1 MRTRNTQYE
10 TKTISTF
17 KLIKVMTVLELSKI
31 LKRSVITI
39 RRRLKEWG
47 AYTSYNKNGRY
58 YTLPSIPKFNKKGI
72 WQFKNILFSKQGTLK
87 NTIVYLVRTSFKG
100 LTNSEL
106 AEIIKIN
113 PHSFMPQ
120 YKELPELRKEKYKRE
135 VIYFSEDEERYTLQK
150 ENRFPPQ
157 PSALQLPPD
166 AISIII
172 LVELIHNPG
181 MNSFELAKR
190 LHKKG
195 YKIEQFMID
204 NFFEHYNLGKKKLNI
219 Q

>member
-1 MRTRNTQYE
+1 MRPRNTQHE
-10 TKTISTF
+10 AEAISTF
-17 KLIKVMTVLELSKI
+17 KLIKVMTILELSKI
-31 LKRSVITI
+31 LKRSLITI
-39 RRRLKEWG
+39 RRRLKEWH

-72 WQFKNILFSKQGTLK
+72 WQFKDIFFSKHGTLK
-87 NTIVYLVRTSFKG
+87 KTIVYLVRTSFKG

-106 AEIIKIN
+106 AEIIEIK
-113 PHSFMPQ
+113 PHSFMSQ
-120 YKELPELRKEKYKRE
+120 FGELLELRKEKHKKQI
-135 VIYFSEDEERYTLQK
+135 IYFSKDEETYILQK

-157 PSALQLPPD
+157 PSTLQLPPD

-181 MNSFELAKR
+181 MNSSELAKR

-195 YKIEQFMID
+195 YKIEQFMIN